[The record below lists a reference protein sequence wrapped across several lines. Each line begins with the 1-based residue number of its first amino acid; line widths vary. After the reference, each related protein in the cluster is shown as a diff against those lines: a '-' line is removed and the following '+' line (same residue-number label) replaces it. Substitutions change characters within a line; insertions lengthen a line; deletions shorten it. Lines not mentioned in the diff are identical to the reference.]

1 MGNCPTLE
9 LGKGKAAKIS
19 TGGMLPGDADAVVMI
34 EYCHPLDAH
43 TVEVA
48 RAVSP
53 LENVIQ
59 PGDDFREGSLVLPK
73 GHRLRSQDLGVMA
86 GLGFSHVQVHKRP
99 QVAILSTGDEII
111 PVNENPAPG
120 QVRDINQYT
129 LGAFCRRNG
138 AEPLNMGICPDDL
151 GTMREKVLHA
161 LQVADSLWISGGS
174 SVGVRDLTLQAF
186 EAVEEFEL
194 LVHGISISP
203 GKPTIIGKAGKRP
216 IIGVPGHVA
225 SALVVAEVFLSP
237 LIRRLSGLGPEGE
250 TPPPCVK
257 ARLSQNIESASGRE
271 DYVRVKID
279 RQDDTWIARP
289 VFGKSGLISIL
300 VESDGLVRVDMNTEG
315 LYRGDM
321 VDVLL
326 FDG

>member
-1 MGNCPTLE
+1 
-9 LGKGKAAKIS
+9 
-19 TGGMLPGDADAVVMI
+19 
-34 EYCHPLDAH
+34 
-43 TVEVA
+43 VEVA

-59 PGDDFREGSLVLPK
+59 PGDDFQEGALVLSK
-73 GHRLRSQDLGVMA
+73 GHRLRPQDVGVMA
-86 GLGFSHVQVHKRP
+86 GLGVSHVRVHKIPR
-99 QVAILSTGDEII
+99 VAILSTGDEII
-111 PVNENPAPG
+111 PVDETPLPG

-129 LGAFCRRNG
+129 LGAFCRRVG
-138 AEPLNMGICPDDL
+138 AEPVNMGICPDDL
-151 GTMREKVLHA
+151 DTMKEKVFHSLG
-161 LQVADSLWISGGS
+161 VADSLWISGGS
-174 SVGVRDLTLQAF
+174 SVGSRDLTLQAF
-186 EAVEEFEL
+186 ETVADFEL

-225 SALVVAEVFLSP
+225 SALVVAEVFLSR
-237 LIRRLSGLGPEGE
+237 LIGRLCGLSPELQSSRAR
-250 TPPPCVK
+250 VK

-279 RQDDTWIARP
+279 RQGDTWVARP

-300 VESDGLVRVDMNTEG
+300 VESDGLVCVDMNTEG

-321 VDVLL
+321 VEVLL
-326 FDG
+326 FD